1 MMTVEATLRPQPV
14 EDRDVVSV
22 AHSRPASRIAAD
34 LGVQPAQGLSSSE
47 AAERLGRFGPNLL
60 VETPGKTR
68 SQILCEQLTSVMVL
82 VLIAAGVISL
92 LLGEVIDAV
101 AIGAIVMLNA
111 ALGFQQEYRAE
122 RAMAAL
128 KQLAVPLVKVRRDG
142 RPLPAPAHDLV
153 PGDVILLEAG
163 DVVSADARLLSSP
176 NLQVQEASLTG
187 ESQPVEKNAEA
198 CIASEAALADRHTM
212 VYMGT
217 AVVYGRGEAVVVAT
231 GMRTELGRIAAAM
244 QAVEREPTPLQ
255 RRLEHLA
262 RWLAA
267 IALVLVGII
276 FVLGLLRG
284 EDARLTFLTAISL
297 AVAAVPEGLPAVV
310 TVTLAL
316 GAQRMLRRHTLVR
329 KLLAVET
336 LGSVS
341 VICSDKTGTLTQNRM
356 TVTEIVVGGHR
367 LRIEDVADPGSVPG
381 LELTLVACALCNDA
395 FVQPLPGDDT
405 QFDAVGD
412 PTEVAL
418 AVAAAR
424 MDLWKSALET
434 EYPRIAELP
443 FDSLRKRMLTVHR
456 VGAQAHSLDGALH
469 RVGAQAHS
477 LDGALPLHDWNF
489 VAFAKGAPDTLLDS
503 CATTWTSHGIRPL
516 SSSARSTILS
526 ANATLAAAGLR
537 VIGVAVRPLS
547 DPDTARAD
555 SDLTFVGL
563 VGIIDPPRPE
573 VKRAVQTCAAAGVRP
588 VMITGDHPLTAS
600 AIACQLGIGDGRAL
614 SGLDLD
620 ALDEPSLDQA
630 VASTGVYARV
640 APEHK
645 LRIVAALQR
654 QGEVVAMTGDG
665 VNDAP
670 ALKQANIGV
679 AMGVEGMEVAR
690 EAADMVLLDDNFA
703 TIVAAVEEGRVIYD
717 NIRKFL
723 KYLLATNAGELW
735 VMLLGPLFGLPLPLL
750 PLQILWINLVTD
762 GLPALALSVERPER
776 DVMGRPPRRSSESL
790 LGDGMLWHIGWV
802 GLLIGGLS
810 LGLGVWG
817 WQTGNPAWQSMVF
830 TTLALLQIGHV
841 LAIRV
846 ERRSVLGRVFFANRA
861 LLSSVLL
868 LVGLQLAV
876 LYMPWLQ
883 TVFTT
888 VPLSGPELLV
898 CLIVSSVV
906 FWAVEVEKLL
916 RRHLRFA

>member
-1 MMTVEATLRPQPV
+1 MTAEGTVPPHPSDYPDSSTL
-14 EDRDVVSV
+14 
-22 AHSRPASRIAAD
+22 AHSRPAHHIAAD
-34 LGVQPAQGLSSSE
+34 FEVQPAEGLSSNE
-47 AAERLGRFGPNLL
+47 AAERLRSFGPNLL

-68 SQILCEQLTSVMVL
+68 LHIVWEQLTSVMVL

-92 LLGEVIDAV
+92 LLGEVIDAL
-101 AIGAIVMLNA
+101 AIAAIVMLNA

-128 KQLAVPLVKVRRDG
+128 KQLAVPLVKVRRDR
-142 RPLPAPAHDLV
+142 RPLPVPAHDVV
-153 PGDVILLEAG
+153 PGDIILLEAG
-163 DVVSADARLLSSP
+163 DVVPADARLVSSP
-176 NLQVQEASLTG
+176 NLRVREASLTG
-187 ESQPVEKNAEA
+187 ESQPVEKDAEA
-198 CIASEAALADRHTM
+198 SIGREAALADRHTM

-217 AVVYGRGEAVVVAT
+217 AVAYGRGEAVVVAT
-231 GMRTELGRIAAAM
+231 GMRTELGRIAATM

-267 IALVLVGII
+267 IALGLVGII
-276 FVLGLLRG
+276 FVLGLVRG
-284 EDARLTFLTAISL
+284 EDVRLTFLTAISL

-316 GAQRMLRRHTLVR
+316 GAQRMLRRRALVR

-356 TVTEIVVGGHR
+356 TVTQIVVGGER
-367 LRIEDVADPGSVPG
+367 FDLALVDRTRSAPG
-381 LELTLVACALCNDA
+381 LELALMAGALCNDA
-395 FVQPLPGDDT
+395 FVQIASGGEANLET
-405 QFDAVGD
+405 VGD

-424 MDLWKSALET
+424 LDLWKPVLEAG
-434 EYPRIAELP
+434 YPRIAELP
-443 FDSLRKRMLTVHR
+443 FDSIRKRMLTVHR
-456 VGAQAHSLDGALH
+456 VGAQADSLYGW
-469 RVGAQAHS
+469 
-477 LDGALPLHDWNF
+477 LPLNGASY
-489 VAFAKGAPDTLLDS
+489 VAFAKGAPDTLLET
-503 CATTWTSHGIRPL
+503 C
-516 SSSARSTILS
+516 STMWS
-526 ANATLAAAGLR
+526 PQG
-537 VIGVAVRPLS
+537 VRPLS
-547 DPDTARAD
+547 TNERSNILEANAALAAEGLRVLGVAFRPQGDPDPVRAD
-555 SDLTFVGL
+555 VDLTFVGL
-563 VGIIDPPRPE
+563 IGIIDPPRAE
-573 VKRAVQTCAAAGVRP
+573 VQEAVRTCAAAGP
-588 VMITGDHPLTAS
+588 AVMITGDHPLTAA
-600 AIACQLGIGDGRAL
+600 AIARQLGIGDGHAL
-614 SGLDLD
+614 SGRDLD
-620 ALDEPSLDQA
+620 GLDDASLDRA
-630 VASTGVYARV
+630 VASTSVYARV

-654 QGEVVAMTGDG
+654 RSEIVAMTGDG

-679 AMGVEGMEVAR
+679 AMGMEGTEVAR

-776 DVMGRPPRRSSESL
+776 DVMARPPRRSSESL

-802 GLLIGGLS
+802 GLLIGGLC
-810 LGLGVWG
+810 LGLGLWG
-817 WQTGNPAWQSMVF
+817 WQAGNPAWQSMVF
-830 TTLALLQIGHV
+830 TTLALLQIAHV

-846 ERRSVLGRVFFANRA
+846 ERGSVLGRVFFANRA
-861 LLSSVLL
+861 LLGSALL

-883 TVFTT
+883 AVFAT
-888 VPLSGPELLV
+888 VPLSGAELLACV
-898 CLIVSSVV
+898 IVSSVV
-906 FWAVEVEKLL
+906 FWAVEAEKLL
-916 RRHLRFA
+916 RRHARCT

>member
-1 MMTVEATLRPQPV
+1 MAVESRLAPQLV
-14 EDRDVVSV
+14 RDYAAGSL
-22 AHSRPASRIAAD
+22 AHSQPALRVAAG
-34 LGVQPAQGLSSSE
+34 LGVEPAEGLSSNE
-47 AAERLGRFGPNLL
+47 AAERLASVGLNLL
-60 VETPGKTR
+60 VEGPSKTR
-68 SQILCEQLTSVMVL
+68 LQIVWEQLTSVMVL

-101 AIGAIVMLNA
+101 AIAAIVMLNA

-142 RPLPAPAHDLV
+142 KPLAVPAHDVV

-163 DVVSADARLLSSP
+163 DVVPADARLLLSP
-176 NLQVQEASLTG
+176 NLRVQEASLTG
-187 ESQPVEKNAEA
+187 ESQPVEKDAEA
-198 CIASEAALADRHTM
+198 SIAPEAALADRHTM

-217 AVVYGRGEAVVVAT
+217 AVAYGRGEGVVVAT

-255 RRLEHLA
+255 HRLEHLA
-262 RWLAA
+262 RWLAG
-267 IALVLVGII
+267 IALGLVAII
-276 FVLGLLRG
+276 FALGLARG
-284 EDARLTFLTAISL
+284 EDVRLTFLTAISL

-316 GAQRMLRRHTLVR
+316 GAQRMLRRRALVR
-329 KLLAVET
+329 KLVAVET

-356 TVTEIVVGGHR
+356 TVTQVVLGDEWFDMAGASGAR
-367 LRIEDVADPGSVPG
+367 SSPA
-381 LELTLVACALCNDA
+381 LELALMAGALCNDA
-395 FVQPLPGDDT
+395 FVQPVSGDIAHFET
-405 QFDAVGD
+405 VGD

-424 MDLWKSALET
+424 MDLSKPALELD
-434 EYPRIAELP
+434 YPRIAELP
-443 FDSLRKRMLTVHR
+443 FDSVRKRMLTVHR
-456 VGAQAHSLDGALH
+456 VDTTQWPSGS
-469 RVGAQAHS
+469 S
-477 LDGALPLHDWNF
+477 Y

-503 CATTWTSHGIRPL
+503 CATTWSPL
-516 SSSARSTILS
+516 GLQLLSDAARSTILDS
-526 ANATLAAAGLR
+526 NAALAAEGLR
-537 VIGVAVRPLS
+537 VLGVAFRTLS
-547 DPDTARAD
+547 GPDLARAD
-555 SDLTFVGL
+555 ADLTFVGL
-563 VGIIDPPRPE
+563 IGIIDPPRGE
-573 VKRAVQTCAAAGVRP
+573 VRQAVQTCAAAGVRP

-600 AIACQLGIGDGRAL
+600 AIARQLGIGDGHAL
-614 SGLDLD
+614 SGRDLD
-620 ALDEPSLDQA
+620 GLDEPALDRA
-630 VASTGVYARV
+630 VASTSVYARV

-654 QGEVVAMTGDG
+654 RGEVVAMTGDG

-670 ALKQANIGV
+670 ALKQSNIGV
-679 AMGVEGMEVAR
+679 AMGVEGTEVAR

-776 DVMGRPPRRSSESL
+776 DVMARPPRRSSESL

-810 LGLGVWG
+810 LGLGLWG

-830 TTLALLQIGHV
+830 TTLALLQLAHV

-846 ERRSVLGRVFFANRA
+846 ERGTVLGRVFFANRA
-861 LLSSVLL
+861 ILGSVLL

-876 LYMPWLQ
+876 LYVPWLQ
-883 TVFTT
+883 TAFTT
-888 VPLSGPELLV
+888 VPLSGVELLV
-898 CLIVSSVV
+898 CIIVSSVL
-906 FWAVEVEKLL
+906 FWAVEAEKLL
-916 RRHLRFA
+916 RRHARSA